1 MIPAAIIGSTLL
13 QSSAANKAAE
23 LQSDAAGRAA
33 DTQSAAARYAAD
45 LQQKQYEENVQRQQ
59 PFYQAG
65 VNALPELVQA
75 SRYTPFGQEQFQAD
89 PGYAFRLSE
98 GQKALERSAAARGG
112 LISGSALKAATRY
125 GQDMG
130 SQEYTNAFNRYQTE
144 RAATLN
150 PLQSLTG
157 MAQTTASGLGAAGQ
171 NMASNVGNAA
181 MTGANSTA
189 EGYIGAANARA
200 SGYMGVGNAVN
211 SGLSNYLGY
220 QQNQQQ
226 NALLQQQ
233 NALLNSYLARQ
244 GGIGGG
250 VGTPTA
256 NYDLMGTRGAYLP

>member
-1 MIPAAIIGSTLL
+1 MPWMIPAAIVGSSILGGY
-13 QSSAANKAAE
+13 SANKAAGE
-23 LQSDAAGRAA
+23 QSDAATRAA
-33 DTQSAAARYAAD
+33 EAQASASRYAAD

-112 LISGSALKAATRY
+112 LISGSAMKAATRF

-130 SQEYTNAFNRYQTE
+130 SQEYTNAFNRYQAE
-144 RAATLN
+144 RQARLG

-157 MAQTTASGLGAAGQ
+157 MGQTTAQQLGSAGQ
-171 NMASNVGNAA
+171 ANATNIGNYG
-181 MTGANSTA
+181 MQGANATA
-189 EGYIGAANARA
+189 EGYLGAANARA
-200 SGYMGVGNAVN
+200 SGYVGTGNAIN

-226 NALLQQQ
+226 N
-233 NALLNSYLARQ
+233 NLLNSYLARQ
-244 GGIGGG
+244 GGGGYG
-250 VGTPTA
+250 APQSSIVPGYYNNVGP
-256 NYDLMGTRGAYLP
+256 